1 MPQGASLNLPAFLS
15 SKDKFTKEEAIFS
28 RKIARSRIHVE
39 RAIERV
45 RNYRIVEKIST
56 NLRPFSSLIIQVCC
70 ALVNLQTPIISG
82 VINAENN
89 DVSREKP
96 VTLSFI

>member
-1 MPQGASLNLPAFLS
+1 MPQGVSLSLPAFLS

-45 RNYRIVEKIST
+45 
-56 NLRPFSSLIIQVCC
+56 
-70 ALVNLQTPIISG
+70 
-82 VINAENN
+82 
-89 DVSREKP
+89 
-96 VTLSFI
+96 

>member
-1 MPQGASLNLPAFLS
+1 MPQGVSLSLPAFLS

-28 RKIARSRIHVE
+28 RKVARSRIH
-39 RAIERV
+39 
-45 RNYRIVEKIST
+45 VEKIST

-82 VINAENN
+82 VINAEN
-89 DVSREKP
+89 DDMSGEMP